1 MRLSWPISLLIRL
14 GLTEVTTK
22 VTDLNNNYRILGSM
36 FEKLKR
42 QRNSCNVFLKQLS
55 AIEIK
60 LLYVTTSMNLAQFRF
75 SNTDVRA

>member
-1 MRLSWPISLLIRL
+1 
-14 GLTEVTTK
+14 
-22 VTDLNNNYRILGSM
+22 M